1 MTKRRIILTIDADLL
16 DAASAAVSDGD
27 APSVSAWVNEA
38 MADKSKT
45 RRLLKA
51 MDEAIADYESEHG
64 PITEEQMEEAVRAAS
79 ARTIRIRGGKRLPSL
94 SDEPAA

>member
-1 MTKRRIILTIDADLL
+1 MTIDADLL

-27 APSVSAWVNEA
+27 ASSVSAWVNQA
-38 MADKSKT
+38 MADKSET

-51 MDEAIADYESEHG
+51 MDEAIADYESEYG
-64 PITEEQMEEAVRAAS
+64 PITEKQMEEALRSTAQ
-79 ARTIRIRGGKRLPSL
+79 RTIRIRAGKRLPSL